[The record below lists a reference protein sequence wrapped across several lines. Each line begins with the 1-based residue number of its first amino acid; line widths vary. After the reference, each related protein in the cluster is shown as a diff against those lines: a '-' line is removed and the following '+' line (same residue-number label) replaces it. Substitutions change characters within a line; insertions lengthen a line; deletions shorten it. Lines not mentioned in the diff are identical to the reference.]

1 MFLGT
6 SAMVPFGA
14 IGTPTF
20 VGQAAENGEAVA
32 VAVAGGPEFGGCVV
46 RLRLAEGDVGM
57 TSLAGRPG
65 PRAGVFGS
73 GYVCGMPG

>member
-1 MFLGT
+1 M
-6 SAMVPFGA
+6 S
-14 IGTPTF
+14 
-20 VGQAAENGEAVA
+20 EALVRSIRRFAVDHVLWQEVA

-65 PRAGVFGS
+65 PRAAVFGS